1 MVSRMMKRVS
11 RGEKIFLW
19 IDVALMIILVVLILV
34 PLLSVLASSFISAAE
49 LARRG
54 QFILVPEQFDL
65 TSYRILLGRNSNIWR
80 AYGNTL
86 FVVFVGTACNLVMT
100 ILMAYPL
107 SKKNLK
113 GRGIILGMVFFTML
127 FNGGMVANYIWI
139 RQLGMINSRWA
150 LIVPVLI
157 SAWNMLLMRNFFY
170 SIPESLEEA
179 AFLDGAGQVRVL
191 IRVVLPLSLPSIATI
206 GLFYAVGHWNAWFG
220 GVMYITK
227 SELLPVQ
234 NLLRTIVTEATAS
247 LQDGDLA
254 NLDDASQM
262 PAAQTVK
269 SAAIVVSTVPILFI
283 YPMIQKYFVTGV
295 MVGSV
300 KG

>member
-150 LIVPVLI
+150 LIVPGLI